1 MSLPFL
7 HHIFRYEVV
16 FMIDK
21 LLSNRGYWLDA
32 RDTLVGKAKL
42 TCSDVDS
49 INKFIMLE
57 LQDLLTSVS
66 TRTFKWSTPK
76 KVAISK
82 YGTKKK
88 RIVYLFPVKER
99 LLLGVLYRILSDYY
113 KDKLSANCFSY
124 KKGVSTITAV
134 QYIRENKLDSNLY
147 GVKLDISSYF
157 NSVSKER
164 TTEMISEVFEGEQNS
179 DVHYLIKS
187 LYGISTVT
195 WKASEIHEDMGLIP
209 GTSVASF
216 FANYCL
222 HEIDDYFKDTE
233 VLYARYSDDIILF
246 ADSRESVD
254 KNLDI
259 ISCKLRNYGLSINPR
274 KYRYFEPD
282 DTIDFLGLKFDNNEI
297 DISIN
302 SKNKLTGKIKH
313 ACKVGRK
320 KVESGEDVDKVV
332 SSIIRA
338 FNYRLYKCYIEDKS
352 KYGWGYY
359 AFRYITTNKT
369 LLDIDFYMRD
379 RLRYVFT
386 GKNNKAN
393 IRKAP
398 NKKLEELG
406 YVSLVYMY
414 SLFKIDFDL
423 YCNEVYRLK

>member
-1 MSLPFL
+1 
-7 HHIFRYEVV
+7 
-16 FMIDK
+16 MIDN
-21 LLSNRGYWLDA
+21 LLTNRGYWLDA
-32 RDTLVGKAKL
+32 KDTLVGKAKL
-42 TCSDVDS
+42 TYTDIDS

-57 LQDLLTSVS
+57 LQDLLESVS
-66 TRTFKWSTPK
+66 NRTFKWSIPR

-82 YGTKKK
+82 YGTEKK
-88 RIVYLFPVKER
+88 RVVYLFPLKER

-113 KDKLSANCFSY
+113 KDKLSTNCYSY

-134 QYIRENKLDSNLY
+134 QYIRENKADSKLY

-157 NSVSKER
+157 NSVSRER
-164 TTEMISEVFEGEQNS
+164 TTEMIDEVFKGEQNS
-179 DVHYLIKS
+179 DVYYLIRS
-187 LYGISTVT
+187 LYNISTVT
-195 WKASEIHEDMGLIP
+195 WKESEIEEDMGLIP

-222 HEIDDYFKDTE
+222 HEIDDYFKETG
-233 VLYARYSDDIILF
+233 VLYARYSDDILLF
-246 ADSRESVD
+246 ADSRE
-254 KNLDI
+254 NLDKYLDV
-259 ISCKLRNYGLSINPR
+259 ISCRLRKYGLSINPR

-282 DTIDFLGLKFDNNEI
+282 DTIDFLGLKFDDDAI
-297 DISIN
+297 DISMN
-302 SKNKLTGKIKH
+302 SRNKLIGRIRH

-393 IRKAP
+393 IRKAS
-398 NKKLEELG
+398 NEKLKDLG